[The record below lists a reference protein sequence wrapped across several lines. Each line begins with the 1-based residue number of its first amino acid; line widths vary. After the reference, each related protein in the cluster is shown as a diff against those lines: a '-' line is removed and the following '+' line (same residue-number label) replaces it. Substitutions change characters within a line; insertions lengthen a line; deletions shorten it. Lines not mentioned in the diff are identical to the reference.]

1 MISGHFLFVFSF
13 RGIYNFLVSLGSA
26 SNAGEFQEVEGET
39 SERRRARLERH
50 QRTAE
55 RAVSIHY
62 LSSSR
67 LQICLLMNSELL
79 THFPTLLASPLRL
92 ETQYW
97 FSSLFV
103 TMQVVHH
110 YEKHPTTNAQISIIV
125 HFFFF
130 EKILCY

>member
-67 LQICLLMNSELL
+67 L
-79 THFPTLLASPLRL
+79 
-92 ETQYW
+92 
-97 FSSLFV
+97 
-103 TMQVVHH
+103 
-110 YEKHPTTNAQISIIV
+110 
-125 HFFFF
+125 
-130 EKILCY
+130 